1 MGHSHYLKD
10 LKLYHGKEA
19 KHQIQTDMKTEMRKQ
34 QCKEKAKMQ
43 GRQKYVGKHGSEAD
57 TGND

>member
-1 MGHSHYLKD
+1 MGHSHYYRTRSCTMEKRLSTKS
-10 LKLYHGKEA
+10 KP
-19 KHQIQTDMKTEMRKQ
+19 DMKTEMRKQ
-34 QCKEKAKMQ
+34 QHKEKAKMQ